1 MDVKSKMA
9 VLVAK
14 TGVFFANCDGEY
26 DEREREF
33 VTRYVQEL
41 KQEDGAS
48 EELAQAI
55 EETLMRR
62 CTYEE
67 IVVETRGVL
76 SSFNEAERKA
86 ILEKLKEF
94 IDKVI
99 RADDYLHPNE
109 VALFERWKKDLNVK

>member
-62 CTYEE
+62 YAYEE
-67 IVVETRGVL
+67 IAAETKEVL
-76 SSFNEAERKA
+76 SGFNETEREF
-86 ILEKLKEF
+86 ILKKLNEF

-109 VALFERWKKDLNVK
+109 VTLFERWKKDLNVK